1 MTSNHDHSLELI
13 AEANRNPETKYE
25 QQPGTYVREA
35 EGEFENAGLGR
46 EDVPRGAILM
56 RAQELLEAEKAKR
69 S

>member
-1 MTSNHDHSLELI
+1 MTSNHDHLLELI
-13 AEANRNPETKYE
+13 AEANRDPEAKYE

-35 EGEFENAGLGR
+35 EDEFENTGLGR

-69 S
+69 A